1 MSDAAFPR
9 EMRTYLWDF
18 FGKTAGPTAAHFQKH
33 LDEFLLRE
41 GLKECETGTLSEQP
55 NHCAAFCRA
64 PVAYEQELVRA
75 LRPQRAL

>member
-1 MSDAAFPR
+1 MPDAPSPA
-9 EMRTYLWDF
+9 EKRTYLWDF
-18 FGKTAGPTAAHFQKH
+18 FGKSATPTATHFKKH

-41 GLKECETGTLSEQP
+41 GLEACETGTLSEQP

-64 PVAYEQELVRA
+64 PVAYEQALVRA